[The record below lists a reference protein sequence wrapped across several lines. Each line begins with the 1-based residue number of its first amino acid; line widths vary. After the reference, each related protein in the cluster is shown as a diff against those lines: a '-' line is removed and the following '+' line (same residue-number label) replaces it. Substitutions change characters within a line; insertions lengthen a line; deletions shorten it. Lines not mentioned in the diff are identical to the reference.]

1 MISTLE
7 LPLKHGMLTKRSI
20 NKSKTTFKAKFQSRW
35 FRMTT
40 TDLNY
45 STPNGKKLKGSITLT
60 SILGCEHLDR
70 QTFNK
75 PNMFQIMYNVRDKT
89 RTLYLQASSCL
100 DRDEWMSML
109 RTKITYEQDYH
120 HKGAY
125 LSKKWSCCGKD
136 NKQAS
141 GCTRSTQQNSEKK
154 LLKRMSTMSSIG
166 SSGSQGERWVLDPDD
181 IFSDGEL
188 SDSDSEE
195 YSPSSSYSPGSRYVT

>member
-1 MISTLE
+1 MMIFVQFLN
-7 LPLKHGMLTKRSI
+7 SI
-20 NKSKTTFKAKFQSRW
+20 
-35 FRMTT
+35 
-40 TDLNY
+40 LH

-154 LLKRMSTMSSIG
+154 LLKSPMSTMSSIG
-166 SSGSQGERWVLDPDD
+166 ISGSQGNNTVISHPKCQQLLILRL
-181 IFSDGEL
+181 I
-188 SDSDSEE
+188 
-195 YSPSSSYSPGSRYVT
+195 